1 MDNPRPEKVAVV
13 DEVREQFAAADAVVF
28 TEYRGLSVRDLQD
41 LRGRLRTA
49 GGEYRIYKN
58 TLVRRAAADLEADLD
73 GLLVG
78 PTAIAFVKAKA
89 DGTPGDAVGVAKE
102 LKAFAKTNA
111 GLVLKGGLLGSAPL
125 DAAEVMRLADVPPR
139 EELLARLAG
148 GIAAPMRN
156 LAGLLQAV
164 PQKFAY
170 ALQALVEQGGGAPAA
185 EEAAPAAESAPEDAE
200 APAEAA
206 ADAEAAPE
214 DAEAPADAADETP
227 AEDAEAPADAAPE
240 DADAE
245 APADAADETPAED

>member
-170 ALQALVEQGGGAPAA
+170 ALQALVEQGGGAPAV

-227 AEDAEAPADAAPE
+227 AEDAEAPADAA
-240 DADAE
+240 
-245 APADAADETPAED
+245 DETPAED